1 MADAAD
7 RDQRTEA
14 PTQKRKADA
23 ARKGDVLQSRE
34 LGTALVMLGG
44 AAWLMFAGPWF
55 IQGCRSLLVTGL
67 SFDNRDVIMFDPA
80 ALASRLAGAAF
91 ISLALLFGITILASV
106 AGPAML
112 GSLGFRSG
120 AIAFK
125 GDRLNPING
134 LGRIFGL
141 NGLVELG
148 KALAKAAVL
157 GLLGYWLVSRDM
169 RHIMGLG
176 AQDVVPAA
184 ATLGHMM
191 VKAVLWL
198 ALGLVLIAGIDVPV
212 QIVRRNGR
220 LRMTRQQVKEEMRQT
235 EGAPELKQAI
245 RRKQQSLL
253 TGSARKA
260 VTEAHVILTN
270 PTHFAV
276 ALRYDPKK
284 DFAPMVVARGRGE
297 TALAI
302 RTLGAENNV
311 PTLEYPQLARA
322 IYFTTRSGQTIAED
336 LYVAVA
342 TILAFVFNI
351 DRAMAEGIAPP
362 AVIVPPEKHFD
373 EHGVRD
379 AA

>member
-1 MADAAD
+1 MADATD

-14 PTQKRKADA
+14 PTQKRRADA
-23 ARKGDVLQSRE
+23 ARKGDVPQSRE

-55 IQGCRSLLVTGL
+55 IEGCRNLLVTGL
-67 SFDNRDVIMFDPA
+67 SFDNRDVTLFDPA
-80 ALASRLAGAAF
+80 ALASRLIGTAAVP
-91 ISLALLFGITILASV
+91 LALLFGITILSSV
-106 AGPAML
+106 AAPAML

-141 NGLVELG
+141 NGLVELS

-176 AQDVVPAA
+176 AQDMAPAA
-184 ATLGHMM
+184 VTLGHMI
-191 VKAVLWL
+191 VRAIFWL

-212 QIVRRNGR
+212 QIMRRNGR
-220 LRMTRQQVKEEMRQT
+220 LRMTRQEVKEEMRQT

-245 RRKQQSLL
+245 RQKQQSLL

-260 VTEAHVILTN
+260 VTEANVILTN

-276 ALRYDPKK
+276 ALRYDPKR

-302 RTLGAENNV
+302 RALATENNV

-362 AVIVPPEKHFD
+362 VVEVPREKHFD

-379 AA
+379 AG

>member
-1 MADAAD
+1 MAEGAD

-14 PTQKRKADA
+14 PTQKRRADA

-44 AAWLMFAGPWF
+44 AAWLVFAGPWF
-55 IQGCRSLLVTGL
+55 IHECSRLLTIGL
-67 SFDNRDVIMFDPA
+67 SFDNRDVTVFDPA
-80 ALASRLAGAAF
+80 TLTTRLVGTTL
-91 ISLALLFGITILASV
+91 IPLALLFGVTMLAAV
-106 AGPAML
+106 GAPAML

-125 GDRLNPING
+125 GDRLNPISG
-134 LGRIFGL
+134 FGRIFGL
-141 NGLVELG
+141 NGLVDLG

-157 GLLGYWLVSRDM
+157 GLLGYWLVSHDM

-176 AQDVVPAA
+176 AQDMREAA
-184 ATLGHMM
+184 STLGHMM

-198 ALGLVLIAGIDVPV
+198 ALGLALIAGIDVPV
-212 QIVRRNGR
+212 QIIRRNGR
-220 LRMTRQQVKEEMRQT
+220 LRMTRQEIKEEMRQT

-245 RRKQQSLL
+245 RQKQQSLL

-260 VTEAHVILTN
+260 VTEANVILTN

-302 RTLGAENNV
+302 RSLAAENNV
-311 PTLEYPQLARA
+311 PILEYPQLARA
-322 IYFTTRSGQTIAED
+322 IYFTARAGQTIAED

-351 DRAMAEGIAPP
+351 DRAMAEGISPP
-362 AVIVPPEKHFD
+362 LVEVPSEKHFD
-373 EHGVRD
+373 ENGVRH
-379 AA
+379 AT

>member
-1 MADAAD
+1 MADATD

-14 PTQKRKADA
+14 PTQKRRADA
-23 ARKGDVLQSRE
+23 VRKGDVLQSRE

-44 AAWLMFAGPWF
+44 ATWLMFAGPWF
-55 IQGCRSLLVTGL
+55 IEGCRNLLVTGL
-67 SFDNRDVIMFDPA
+67 SFDNRDVTLFDPA
-80 ALASRLAGAAF
+80 ILASRLIGTAVVP
-91 ISLALLFGITILASV
+91 LTLLFGVTILSSV

-112 GSLGFRSG
+112 GSLGFRSR

-125 GDRLNPING
+125 SDRLNPING

-148 KALAKAAVL
+148 KALAKAVVL

-169 RHIMGLG
+169 RQIMGLG
-176 AQDVVPAA
+176 AQDIGPAA
-184 ATLGHMM
+184 ATLGHMT
-191 VKAVLWL
+191 VRAIFWL
-198 ALGLVLIAGIDVPV
+198 ALGLALIAGIDVPV
-212 QIVRRNGR
+212 QIMRRNGR
-220 LRMTRQQVKEEMRQT
+220 LRMTRQEVKEEMRQT

-245 RRKQQSLL
+245 RQKQQSLL

-260 VTEAHVILTN
+260 VTEANVILTN

-276 ALRYDPKK
+276 ALRYDPKR

-302 RTLGAENNV
+302 RTLAAENNV

-351 DRAMAEGIAPP
+351 DRAMAECIAPP
-362 AVIVPPEKHFD
+362 VVEVPRGKHFNED
-373 EHGVRD
+373 GVLD
-379 AA
+379 AD

>member
-1 MADAAD
+1 MAEGAD

-14 PTQKRKADA
+14 PTQKRRADA

-44 AAWLMFAGPWF
+44 AAWLVFAGPWF
-55 IQGCRSLLVTGL
+55 IHECSRLLTIGL
-67 SFDNRDVIMFDPA
+67 SFDNRDVTVFDPA
-80 ALASRLAGAAF
+80 TLTTRLVGTTL
-91 ISLALLFGITILASV
+91 IPLALLFGVTMLAAV
-106 AGPAML
+106 GAPAML

-125 GDRLNPING
+125 GDRLNPISG
-134 LGRIFGL
+134 FGRIFGL

-157 GLLGYWLVSRDM
+157 GLLGYWLVSHDM

-176 AQDVVPAA
+176 AQDMREAA
-184 ATLGHMM
+184 STLGHMM

-198 ALGLVLIAGIDVPV
+198 ALGLALIAGIDVPV

-220 LRMTRQQVKEEMRQT
+220 LRMTRQEIKEEMRQT

-245 RRKQQSLL
+245 RQKQQSLL

-260 VTEAHVILTN
+260 VTEANVILTN

-302 RTLGAENNV
+302 RSLAAENNV

-322 IYFTTRSGQTIAED
+322 IYFTARAGQTIAED

-351 DRAMAEGIAPP
+351 DRAMAEGISPP
-362 AVIVPPEKHFD
+362 LVEVPSAKHFD
-373 EHGVRD
+373 ENGVRN
-379 AA
+379 AT

>member
-1 MADAAD
+1 MAEAAD

-14 PTQKRKADA
+14 PTQKRLADA
-23 ARKGDVLQSRE
+23 ASKGDVLQSRE

-44 AAWLMFAGPWF
+44 ATWLVFAGPW
-55 IQGCRSLLVTGL
+55 LVHECGQILKTGL
-67 SFDNRDVIMFDPA
+67 SFDNRDVMLFDPA
-80 ALASRLAGAAF
+80 TLAYRLLGVALVPLAM
-91 ISLALLFGITILASV
+91 LFAVTMLASV
-106 AGPAML
+106 GAPAIL

-120 AIAFK
+120 AMAFK
-125 GDRLNPING
+125 GDRLNPVTG
-134 LGRIFGL
+134 FGRIFGL
-141 NGLVELG
+141 NGLIELG
-148 KALAKAAVL
+148 KALAKAAVM
-157 GLLGYWLVSRDM
+157 GVLGYWLISRDM
-169 RHIMGLG
+169 RDIMGLG
-176 AQDVVPAA
+176 AQDMPKAA
-184 ATLGHMM
+184 GALGDMI
-191 VKAVLWL
+191 VSAVLWL
-198 ALGLVLIAGIDVPV
+198 ALGLVAIAGIDVPV
-212 QIVRRNGR
+212 QIIRRNAR
-220 LRMTRQQVKEEMRQT
+220 LRMTRQEIKEEMRQT

-245 RRKQQSLL
+245 RQKQQSLL

-284 DFAPMVVARGRGE
+284 DFAPMVVARGRGD

-302 RTLGAENNV
+302 RSLGAEHNV

-322 IYFTTRSGQTIAED
+322 IYFTTRAGQTIAED

-351 DRAMAEGIAPP
+351 DRAMADGIAPP
-362 AVIVPPEKHFD
+362 AVEVPSDKRFD
-373 EHGVRD
+373 ENGVRH

>member
-1 MADAAD
+1 MAEGAD

-14 PTQKRKADA
+14 PTQKRRADA

-44 AAWLMFAGPWF
+44 AAWLVFAGPWF
-55 IQGCRSLLVTGL
+55 IHECSRLLTIGL
-67 SFDNRDVIMFDPA
+67 SFDNRDVTVFDPA
-80 ALASRLAGAAF
+80 TLTSRLVGTTL
-91 ISLALLFGITILASV
+91 IPLALLFGVTMLAAV
-106 AGPAML
+106 GAPAML

-134 LGRIFGL
+134 FSRIFGL

-176 AQDVVPAA
+176 AQDMREAA
-184 ATLGHMM
+184 STLGHMM

-198 ALGLVLIAGIDVPV
+198 AFGLVLIAGIDVPV

-220 LRMTRQQVKEEMRQT
+220 LRMTRQEIKEEMRQT

-245 RRKQQSLL
+245 RQKQQSLL

-260 VTEAHVILTN
+260 VTEANVILTN

-302 RTLGAENNV
+302 RSLGAENNV

-322 IYFTTRSGQTIAED
+322 IYFTTRAGQTIAED

-351 DRAMAEGIAPP
+351 DRAMAEGISPP
-362 AVIVPPEKHFD
+362 KVEVPTDKQFD
-373 EHGVRD
+373 ENGVRD

>member
-1 MADAAD
+1 MADTAD

-14 PTQKRKADA
+14 PTQKRRADA
-23 ARKGDVLQSRE
+23 AKKGDVLQSRE

-55 IQGCRSLLVTGL
+55 IEACRNLLVTGL
-67 SFDNRDVIMFDPA
+67 SFDNSDVTLFDPA
-80 ALASRLAGAAF
+80 TVAAQLLGLAF
-91 ISLALLFGITILASV
+91 VPLALLFGVTILAAV

-125 GDRLNPING
+125 GDRLNPITG
-134 LGRIFGL
+134 FGRIFGL

-176 AQDVVPAA
+176 AQDMVPAA
-184 ATLGHMM
+184 ATLGHMI
-191 VKAVLWL
+191 VSAIFWL

-220 LRMTRQQVKEEMRQT
+220 LRMTRQEIKEEMRQT
-235 EGAPELKQAI
+235 DGAPELKQAL
-245 RRKQQSLL
+245 RQRQQSLL

-276 ALRYDPKK
+276 ALRYDPQK

-302 RTLGAENNV
+302 RTLAAECKV

-322 IYFTTRSGQTIAED
+322 IYFTARSGQTIAED
-336 LYVAVA
+336 LYLAVA

-362 AVIVPPEKHFD
+362 MIEVPQDKRFD
-373 EHGVRD
+373 EHGVRH

>member
-1 MADAAD
+1 MAEGAD

-14 PTQKRKADA
+14 PTQKRRADA

-44 AAWLMFAGPWF
+44 AAWLVFAGPWF
-55 IQGCRSLLVTGL
+55 IHECSRLLTIGL
-67 SFDNRDVIMFDPA
+67 SFDNRDVTVFDPA
-80 ALASRLAGAAF
+80 TLTTRLVGTTL
-91 ISLALLFGITILASV
+91 IPLALLFGVTMIAAV
-106 AGPAML
+106 GAPAML

-125 GDRLNPING
+125 GDRLNPISG
-134 LGRIFGL
+134 FGRIFGL

-157 GLLGYWLVSRDM
+157 GLLGYWLVSHDM

-176 AQDVVPAA
+176 AQDMREAA
-184 ATLGHMM
+184 STLGHMM
-191 VKAVLWL
+191 VRAVLWL
-198 ALGLVLIAGIDVPV
+198 ALGLALIAGIDVPV
-212 QIVRRNGR
+212 QIIRRNGR
-220 LRMTRQQVKEEMRQT
+220 LRMTRQEIKEEMRQT

-245 RRKQQSLL
+245 RQKQQSLL

-260 VTEAHVILTN
+260 VTEANVILTN

-302 RTLGAENNV
+302 RSLAAENNV

-322 IYFTTRSGQTIAED
+322 IYFTARAGQTIAED

-351 DRAMAEGIAPP
+351 DRAMAEGISPP
-362 AVIVPPEKHFD
+362 LVEVPSEKHFD
-373 EHGVRD
+373 ENGVRH
-379 AA
+379 AT

>member
-1 MADAAD
+1 MAETAD
-7 RDQRTEA
+7 RDQKTEA
-14 PTQKRKADA
+14 PTPKRRADA
-23 ARKGDVLQSRE
+23 ATKGDVLQSRE
-34 LGTALVMLGG
+34 LGTAVVMLAG
-44 AAWLMFAGPWF
+44 AAWLMLVGPWF
-55 IQGCRSLLVTGL
+55 IQACRSTLRTGL
-67 SFDNRDVIMFDPA
+67 SFDKSDLVMFDPA
-80 ALASRLAGAAF
+80 SAAARLVGASLLPVAV
-91 ISLALLFGITILASV
+91 LFGVTILASI

-125 GDRLNPING
+125 GERLDPIAGFGKIFSMNG
-134 LGRIFGL
+134 F
-141 NGLVELG
+141 VELG
-148 KALAKAAVL
+148 KALAKALVL

-169 RHIMGLG
+169 QHIMGLG
-176 AQDVVPAA
+176 AQDMVPAA
-184 ATLGHMM
+184 SAVGEMIVQATF
-191 VKAVLWL
+191 WL
-198 ALGLVLIAGIDVPV
+198 ALGLALIAGIDVPV
-212 QIVRRNGR
+212 QIIRRNGR
-220 LRMTRQQVKEEMRQT
+220 LKMTRQEVKEEMRQT

-245 RRKQQSLL
+245 RQRQQSLL

-276 ALRYDPKK
+276 ALRYDPLK

-302 RTLGAENNV
+302 RALAAENSV

-336 LYVAVA
+336 LYLAVA

-351 DRAMAEGIAPP
+351 ERALADGIAPP
-362 AVIVPPEKHFD
+362 VIEVPRDKRFD
-373 EHGVRD
+373 EHGARD

>member
-1 MADAAD
+1 MAEAAD

-14 PTQKRKADA
+14 PTQKRRADA
-23 ARKGDVLQSRE
+23 ALKGDVLQSRE
-34 LGTALVMLGG
+34 LGTALVMLAG
-44 AAWLMFAGPWF
+44 AAWLIFAGPWF
-55 IQGCRSLLVTGL
+55 MHECRQLLTVGL
-67 SFDNRDVIMFDPA
+67 SFDNRDIILFDPA
-80 ALASRLAGAAF
+80 DLAARLLGAT
-91 ISLALLFGITILASV
+91 LVPLTLLFVVTLIAAVGA
-106 AGPAML
+106 PAML

-120 AIAFK
+120 AMAFK
-125 GDRLNPING
+125 GDRLNPISG
-134 LGRIFGL
+134 FGRIFGL
-141 NGLVELG
+141 NGLIELG

-176 AQDVVPAA
+176 AQDMRQAA
-184 ATLGHMM
+184 STLGHMIVSAM
-191 VKAVLWL
+191 TWL
-198 ALGLVLIAGIDVPV
+198 ALGLVVIAGIDVPV

-220 LRMTRQQVKEEMRQT
+220 LRMTRQEVKEELRQT

-245 RRKQQSLL
+245 RQKQQSLL

-302 RTLGAENNV
+302 RSLGAENNV

-322 IYFTTRSGQTIAED
+322 IYFTTRAGQTIAED

-362 AVIVPPEKHFD
+362 TIEVPPEKQFD
-373 EHGVRD
+373 ENGARD
-379 AA
+379 AG

>member
-1 MADAAD
+1 MAEGAD

-14 PTQKRKADA
+14 PTQKRRADA

-44 AAWLMFAGPWF
+44 AAWLVFAGPWF
-55 IQGCRSLLVTGL
+55 IHECSRLLTIGL
-67 SFDNRDVIMFDPA
+67 SFDNRDVTVFDPA
-80 ALASRLAGAAF
+80 TLTTRLVGTTL
-91 ISLALLFGITILASV
+91 IPLALLFGVTMLAAV
-106 AGPAML
+106 GAPAML

-125 GDRLNPING
+125 GDRLNPISG
-134 LGRIFGL
+134 FGRIFGL

-157 GLLGYWLVSRDM
+157 GLLGYWLVSHDM

-176 AQDVVPAA
+176 AQDMREAA
-184 ATLGHMM
+184 STLGHMM

-198 ALGLVLIAGIDVPV
+198 ALGLALIAGIDVPV
-212 QIVRRNGR
+212 QIIRRNGR
-220 LRMTRQQVKEEMRQT
+220 LRMTRQEIKEEMRQT

-245 RRKQQSLL
+245 RQQQQSLL

-260 VTEAHVILTN
+260 VTEANVILTN

-302 RTLGAENNV
+302 RSLAAENNV
-311 PTLEYPQLARA
+311 PILEYPQLARA
-322 IYFTTRSGQTIAED
+322 IYFTARAGQTIAED

-351 DRAMAEGIAPP
+351 DRAMAEGISPP
-362 AVIVPPEKHFD
+362 LVEVPSEKHFD
-373 EHGVRD
+373 ENGVRH
-379 AA
+379 AT

>member
-1 MADAAD
+1 MAEGAD

-14 PTQKRKADA
+14 PTQKRRADA

-44 AAWLMFAGPWF
+44 AAWLVFAGPWF
-55 IQGCRSLLVTGL
+55 IHECSRLLTIGL
-67 SFDNRDVIMFDPA
+67 SFDNRDVTVFDPA
-80 ALASRLAGAAF
+80 TLTTRLVGTTL
-91 ISLALLFGITILASV
+91 IPLALLFGVTMIAAV
-106 AGPAML
+106 GAPAML

-125 GDRLNPING
+125 GDRLNPISG
-134 LGRIFGL
+134 FGRIFGL

-157 GLLGYWLVSRDM
+157 GLLGYWLVSHDM

-176 AQDVVPAA
+176 AQDMREAA
-184 ATLGHMM
+184 STLGHMM

-198 ALGLVLIAGIDVPV
+198 ALGLALIAGIDVPV
-212 QIVRRNGR
+212 QIIRRNGR
-220 LRMTRQQVKEEMRQT
+220 LRMTRQEIKEEMRQT

-245 RRKQQSLL
+245 RQKQQSLL

-260 VTEAHVILTN
+260 VTEANVILTN

-302 RTLGAENNV
+302 RSLAAESNV

-322 IYFTTRSGQTIAED
+322 IYFTARAGQTIAED

-351 DRAMAEGIAPP
+351 DRAMAEGISPP
-362 AVIVPPEKHFD
+362 LVEVPSEKHFD
-373 EHGVRD
+373 ENGVRY
-379 AA
+379 AT

>member
-1 MADAAD
+1 MADATD

-14 PTQKRKADA
+14 PTQKRRADA
-23 ARKGDVLQSRE
+23 VRKGDVLQSRE

-44 AAWLMFAGPWF
+44 ATWLMFAGPWF
-55 IQGCRSLLVTGL
+55 IEGCRNLLVTGL
-67 SFDNRDVIMFDPA
+67 SFDNRDVTLFDPA
-80 ALASRLAGAAF
+80 ILALRLIGTAVVP
-91 ISLALLFGITILASV
+91 LTLLFGVTILSSV

-112 GSLGFRSG
+112 GSLGFRSR

-125 GDRLNPING
+125 SDRLNPING

-148 KALAKAAVL
+148 KALAKAVVL

-176 AQDVVPAA
+176 AQDIGPAA
-184 ATLGHMM
+184 ATLGHMT
-191 VKAVLWL
+191 VRAIFWL
-198 ALGLVLIAGIDVPV
+198 ALGLALIAGIDVPV
-212 QIVRRNGR
+212 QIMRRNGR
-220 LRMTRQQVKEEMRQT
+220 LRMTRQEVKEEMRQT

-245 RRKQQSLL
+245 RQKQQSLL

-260 VTEAHVILTN
+260 VTEANVILTN

-276 ALRYDPKK
+276 ALRYDPKR

-302 RTLGAENNV
+302 RTLAAENNV

-351 DRAMAEGIAPP
+351 DRAMAECIAPP
-362 AVIVPPEKHFD
+362 VVEVPRGKHFNED
-373 EHGVRD
+373 GVLD
-379 AA
+379 AD

>member
-1 MADAAD
+1 MADATD

-14 PTQKRKADA
+14 PTQKRRADA
-23 ARKGDVLQSRE
+23 VRKGDVLQSRE

-44 AAWLMFAGPWF
+44 ATWLMFAGPWF
-55 IQGCRSLLVTGL
+55 IEGCRNLLVTGL
-67 SFDNRDVIMFDPA
+67 SFDNRDVTLFDPA
-80 ALASRLAGAAF
+80 ILASRLIGTAVVP
-91 ISLALLFGITILASV
+91 LTLLFGVTILSSV

-112 GSLGFRSG
+112 GSLGFRSR

-125 GDRLNPING
+125 SDRLNPING

-148 KALAKAAVL
+148 KALAKAVVL

-176 AQDVVPAA
+176 AQDIGPAA
-184 ATLGHMM
+184 ATLGHMT
-191 VKAVLWL
+191 VRAIFWL
-198 ALGLVLIAGIDVPV
+198 ALGLALIAGIDVPV
-212 QIVRRNGR
+212 QIMRRNGR
-220 LRMTRQQVKEEMRQT
+220 LRMTRQEVKEEMRQT

-245 RRKQQSLL
+245 RQKQQSLL

-260 VTEAHVILTN
+260 VTEANVILTN

-276 ALRYDPKK
+276 ALRYDPKR

-302 RTLGAENNV
+302 RTLAAENNV

-351 DRAMAEGIAPP
+351 DRAMAECIAPP
-362 AVIVPPEKHFD
+362 VVEVPRGKHFNED
-373 EHGVRD
+373 GVLD
-379 AA
+379 AD

>member
-1 MADAAD
+1 MAEGAD

-14 PTQKRKADA
+14 PTQKRRADA

-44 AAWLMFAGPWF
+44 AAWLVFAGPWF
-55 IQGCRSLLVTGL
+55 IHECSRLLTIGL
-67 SFDNRDVIMFDPA
+67 SFDNRDVTVFDPA
-80 ALASRLAGAAF
+80 TLTTRLVGTTL
-91 ISLALLFGITILASV
+91 IPLALLFGVTMLAAV
-106 AGPAML
+106 GAPAML

-125 GDRLNPING
+125 GDRLNPISG
-134 LGRIFGL
+134 FGRIFGL

-157 GLLGYWLVSRDM
+157 GLLGYWLVSHDM

-176 AQDVVPAA
+176 AQDMREAA
-184 ATLGHMM
+184 STLGHMM

-198 ALGLVLIAGIDVPV
+198 ALGLALIAGIDVPV
-212 QIVRRNGR
+212 QIIRRNGR
-220 LRMTRQQVKEEMRQT
+220 LRMTRQEIKEEMRQT

-245 RRKQQSLL
+245 RQKQQSLL

-260 VTEAHVILTN
+260 VTEANVILTN

-302 RTLGAENNV
+302 RSLAAENNV
-311 PTLEYPQLARA
+311 PILEYPQLARA
-322 IYFTTRSGQTIAED
+322 IYFTARAGQTIAED

-351 DRAMAEGIAPP
+351 DRAMAEGISPP
-362 AVIVPPEKHFD
+362 QVEVPSEKHFD
-373 EHGVRD
+373 ENGVRY
-379 AA
+379 AT

>member
-1 MADAAD
+1 MADATD

-14 PTQKRKADA
+14 PTQKRRADA
-23 ARKGDVLQSRE
+23 VRKGDVLQSRE

-44 AAWLMFAGPWF
+44 ATWLMFAGPWF
-55 IQGCRSLLVTGL
+55 IEGCRNLLVTGL
-67 SFDNRDVIMFDPA
+67 SFDNRDVTLFDPA
-80 ALASRLAGAAF
+80 ILALRLIGTAVVP
-91 ISLALLFGITILASV
+91 LTLLFGVTILSSV

-112 GSLGFRSG
+112 GSLGFRSR

-125 GDRLNPING
+125 SDRLNPING

-148 KALAKAAVL
+148 KALAKAVVL

-176 AQDVVPAA
+176 AQDIGPAA
-184 ATLGHMM
+184 ATLGHMT
-191 VKAVLWL
+191 VRAIFWL
-198 ALGLVLIAGIDVPV
+198 ALGLALIAGIDVPV
-212 QIVRRNGR
+212 QIMRRNGR
-220 LRMTRQQVKEEMRQT
+220 LRMTRQEVKEEMRQT

-245 RRKQQSLL
+245 RQKQQSLL

-260 VTEAHVILTN
+260 VTEANVILTN

-276 ALRYDPKK
+276 ALRYDPKR

-302 RTLGAENNV
+302 RTLAAENNV

-351 DRAMAEGIAPP
+351 DRAMAESIAPP
-362 AVIVPPEKHFD
+362 VVEVPRGKHFNED
-373 EHGVRD
+373 GVLD
-379 AA
+379 AD

>member
-1 MADAAD
+1 MAEGAD

-14 PTQKRKADA
+14 PTQKRRADA

-44 AAWLMFAGPWF
+44 AAWLVFAGPWF
-55 IQGCRSLLVTGL
+55 IHECSRLLTIGL
-67 SFDNRDVIMFDPA
+67 SFDNRDVTVFDPA
-80 ALASRLAGAAF
+80 TLTTRLVGTTL
-91 ISLALLFGITILASV
+91 IPLALLFGVTMIAAV
-106 AGPAML
+106 GAPAML

-125 GDRLNPING
+125 GDRLNPISG
-134 LGRIFGL
+134 FGRIFGL

-157 GLLGYWLVSRDM
+157 GLLGYWLVSHDM

-176 AQDVVPAA
+176 AQDMREAA
-184 ATLGHMM
+184 STLGHMM

-198 ALGLVLIAGIDVPV
+198 ALGLALIAGIDVPV
-212 QIVRRNGR
+212 QIIRRNGR
-220 LRMTRQQVKEEMRQT
+220 LRMTRQEIKEEMRQT

-245 RRKQQSLL
+245 RQKQQSLL

-260 VTEAHVILTN
+260 VTEANVILTN

-302 RTLGAENNV
+302 RSLAAENNV

-322 IYFTTRSGQTIAED
+322 IYFTARAGQTIAED

-351 DRAMAEGIAPP
+351 DRAMAEGISPP
-362 AVIVPPEKHFD
+362 QVEVPSEKHFD
-373 EHGVRD
+373 ENGVRN
-379 AA
+379 AI

>member
-1 MADAAD
+1 MAEGAD

-14 PTQKRKADA
+14 PTQKRRADA

-44 AAWLMFAGPWF
+44 AAWLVFAGPWF
-55 IQGCRSLLVTGL
+55 IHECSRLLTIGL
-67 SFDNRDVIMFDPA
+67 SFDNRDVTVFDPA
-80 ALASRLAGAAF
+80 TLTTRLVGTTL
-91 ISLALLFGITILASV
+91 IPLALLFGVTMLAAV
-106 AGPAML
+106 GAPAML

-125 GDRLNPING
+125 GDRLNPISG
-134 LGRIFGL
+134 FGRIFGL

-157 GLLGYWLVSRDM
+157 GLLGYWLVSHDM

-176 AQDVVPAA
+176 AQDMREAA
-184 ATLGHMM
+184 STLGHMM

-198 ALGLVLIAGIDVPV
+198 ALGLALIAGIDVPV
-212 QIVRRNGR
+212 QIIRRNGR
-220 LRMTRQQVKEEMRQT
+220 LRMTRQEIKEEMRQT

-245 RRKQQSLL
+245 RQKQQSLL

-260 VTEAHVILTN
+260 VTEANVILTN

-302 RTLGAENNV
+302 RSLAAENNV

-322 IYFTTRSGQTIAED
+322 IYFTARAGQTIAED

-351 DRAMAEGIAPP
+351 DRAMAEGISPP
-362 AVIVPPEKHFD
+362 LVEVPSEKHFD
-373 EHGVRD
+373 ENGVRH
-379 AA
+379 AT

>member
-1 MADAAD
+1 MADTAD

-14 PTQKRKADA
+14 PTQKRRADA
-23 ARKGDVLQSRE
+23 AQKGDVLQSRE

-44 AAWLMFAGPWF
+44 AGWLMFAGPWF
-55 IQGCRSLLVTGL
+55 IQGCRNLLVTGL
-67 SFDNRDVIMFDPA
+67 SFDNRDVTLFDPA
-80 ALASRLAGAAF
+80 TLTSRLASTA
-91 ISLALLFGITILASV
+91 IIPLALLFGVTILASV
-106 AGPAML
+106 AAPAML

-176 AQDVVPAA
+176 AQDMVPAA

-191 VKAVLWL
+191 VSAIFWL
-198 ALGLVLIAGIDVPV
+198 ALGLALIAGIDVPV
-212 QIVRRNGR
+212 QIIRRNGR
-220 LRMTRQQVKEEMRQT
+220 LRMTRQEIKEEMRQT

-245 RRKQQSLL
+245 RQKQQSLL

-276 ALRYDPKK
+276 ALRYDPLK

-302 RTLGAENNV
+302 RTLAAENKV

-362 AVIVPPEKHFD
+362 TVEVPREKHFD
-373 EHGVRD
+373 EHGARD

>member
-1 MADAAD
+1 MAEGAD

-14 PTQKRKADA
+14 PTQKRRADA

-44 AAWLMFAGPWF
+44 AAWLVFAGPWF
-55 IQGCRSLLVTGL
+55 IHECSRLLTIGL
-67 SFDNRDVIMFDPA
+67 SFDNRDVTVFDPA
-80 ALASRLAGAAF
+80 TLTTRLVGTTL
-91 ISLALLFGITILASV
+91 IPLALLFGVTMLAAV
-106 AGPAML
+106 GAPAML

-125 GDRLNPING
+125 GDRLNPISG
-134 LGRIFGL
+134 FGRIFGL

-157 GLLGYWLVSRDM
+157 GLLGYWLVSHDM

-176 AQDVVPAA
+176 AQDMREAA
-184 ATLGHMM
+184 STLGHMM

-198 ALGLVLIAGIDVPV
+198 ALGLALIAGIDVPV
-212 QIVRRNGR
+212 QIIRRNGR
-220 LRMTRQQVKEEMRQT
+220 LRMTRQEIKEEMRQT

-245 RRKQQSLL
+245 RQKQQSLL

-260 VTEAHVILTN
+260 VTEANVILTN

-302 RTLGAENNV
+302 RSLAAENNV
-311 PTLEYPQLARA
+311 PILEYPQLARA
-322 IYFTTRSGQTIAED
+322 IYFTARAGQTIAED

-351 DRAMAEGIAPP
+351 DRAMAEGISPP
-362 AVIVPPEKHFD
+362 LVEVPSEKHFD
-373 EHGVRD
+373 ENGVRH
-379 AA
+379 AT

>member
-1 MADAAD
+1 MAEGAD

-14 PTQKRKADA
+14 PTQKRRADA

-44 AAWLMFAGPWF
+44 AAWLVFAGPWF
-55 IQGCRSLLVTGL
+55 IHECSRLLTIGL
-67 SFDNRDVIMFDPA
+67 SFDNRDVTVFDPA
-80 ALASRLAGAAF
+80 TLTTRLVGTTL
-91 ISLALLFGITILASV
+91 IPLALLFGVTMIAAV
-106 AGPAML
+106 GAPAML

-125 GDRLNPING
+125 GDRLNPISG
-134 LGRIFGL
+134 FGRIFGL

-157 GLLGYWLVSRDM
+157 GLLGYWLVSHDM

-176 AQDVVPAA
+176 AQDMREAA
-184 ATLGHMM
+184 STLGHMM

-198 ALGLVLIAGIDVPV
+198 ALGLALIAGIDVPV
-212 QIVRRNGR
+212 QIIRRNGR
-220 LRMTRQQVKEEMRQT
+220 LRMTRQEIKEEMRQT

-245 RRKQQSLL
+245 RQKQQSLL

-260 VTEAHVILTN
+260 VTEANVILTN

-302 RTLGAENNV
+302 RSLAAENNV

-322 IYFTTRSGQTIAED
+322 IYFTARAGQTIAED

-351 DRAMAEGIAPP
+351 DRAMAEGISPP
-362 AVIVPPEKHFD
+362 LVEVPSEKHFD
-373 EHGVRD
+373 ENGVRY
-379 AA
+379 AT

>member
-1 MADAAD
+1 MGDTAD

-14 PTQKRKADA
+14 PTQKRRADA
-23 ARKGDVLQSRE
+23 AQKGDVLQSRE

-55 IQGCRSLLVTGL
+55 IQGCRNLLVTGL
-67 SFDNRDVIMFDPA
+67 SFDNRDVTVFDPA
-80 ALASRLAGAAF
+80 TLTSRLVGTA
-91 ISLALLFGITILASV
+91 IIPLALLFGVTILASV
-106 AGPAML
+106 AAPAML

-125 GDRLNPING
+125 GDKLNPING
-134 LGRIFGL
+134 FGRIFGL

-176 AQDVVPAA
+176 AQDMVPAA

-191 VKAVLWL
+191 VSAIFWL
-198 ALGLVLIAGIDVPV
+198 ALGLALIAGIDVPV

-220 LRMTRQQVKEEMRQT
+220 LRMTRQEVKEEMRQT

-245 RRKQQSLL
+245 RQKQQAML

-311 PTLEYPQLARA
+311 PMLEYPQLARA

-351 DRAMAEGIAPP
+351 DRAMAEGIAQPT
-362 AVIVPPEKHFD
+362 VEVPQEKHFD
-373 EHGVRD
+373 EHGVRH

>member
-1 MADAAD
+1 MAEGAD

-14 PTQKRKADA
+14 PTQKRRADA

-44 AAWLMFAGPWF
+44 AAWLVFAGPWF
-55 IQGCRSLLVTGL
+55 IHECSRLLTIGL
-67 SFDNRDVIMFDPA
+67 SFDNRDVTVFDPA
-80 ALASRLAGAAF
+80 TLTTRLVGTTL
-91 ISLALLFGITILASV
+91 IPLALLFGVTMIAAV
-106 AGPAML
+106 GAPAML

-125 GDRLNPING
+125 GDRLNPISG
-134 LGRIFGL
+134 FGRIFGL

-157 GLLGYWLVSRDM
+157 GLLGYWLVSHDM

-176 AQDVVPAA
+176 AQDMREAA
-184 ATLGHMM
+184 STLGHMM

-198 ALGLVLIAGIDVPV
+198 ALGLALIAGIDVPV
-212 QIVRRNGR
+212 QIIRRNGR
-220 LRMTRQQVKEEMRQT
+220 LRMTRQEIKEEMRQT

-245 RRKQQSLL
+245 RQKQQSLL

-260 VTEAHVILTN
+260 VTEANVILTN

-302 RTLGAENNV
+302 RSLAAENNV

-322 IYFTTRSGQTIAED
+322 IYFTARAGQTIAED

-351 DRAMAEGIAPP
+351 DRAMAEGISPP
-362 AVIVPPEKHFD
+362 LVEVPSEKHFD
-373 EHGVRD
+373 ENGVRH
-379 AA
+379 AT

>member
-1 MADAAD
+1 MAEGAD

-14 PTQKRKADA
+14 PTQKRRADA

-44 AAWLMFAGPWF
+44 AAWLVFAGPWF
-55 IQGCRSLLVTGL
+55 IHECSRLLTIGL
-67 SFDNRDVIMFDPA
+67 SFDNRDVTVFDPA
-80 ALASRLAGAAF
+80 TLTTRLVGTTL
-91 ISLALLFGITILASV
+91 IPLALLFGVTMIAAV
-106 AGPAML
+106 GAPAML

-125 GDRLNPING
+125 GDRLNPISG
-134 LGRIFGL
+134 FGRIFGL

-157 GLLGYWLVSRDM
+157 GLLGYWLVSHDM

-176 AQDVVPAA
+176 AQDMREAA
-184 ATLGHMM
+184 STLGHMM

-198 ALGLVLIAGIDVPV
+198 ALGLALIAGIDVPV
-212 QIVRRNGR
+212 QIIRRNGR
-220 LRMTRQQVKEEMRQT
+220 LRMTRQEIKEEMRQT

-245 RRKQQSLL
+245 RQKQQSLL

-260 VTEAHVILTN
+260 VTEANVILTN

-302 RTLGAENNV
+302 RSLAAENNV
-311 PTLEYPQLARA
+311 PILEYPQLARA
-322 IYFTTRSGQTIAED
+322 IYFTARAGQTIAED

-351 DRAMAEGIAPP
+351 DRAMAEGISPP
-362 AVIVPPEKHFD
+362 LVEVPSEKHFD
-373 EHGVRD
+373 ENGVRH
-379 AA
+379 AT

>member
-1 MADAAD
+1 MAEGAD

-14 PTQKRKADA
+14 PTQKRRADA

-44 AAWLMFAGPWF
+44 AAWLVFAGPWF
-55 IQGCRSLLVTGL
+55 IHECSRLLTIGL
-67 SFDNRDVIMFDPA
+67 SFDNRDVTVFDPA
-80 ALASRLAGAAF
+80 TLTMRLVGTTL
-91 ISLALLFGITILASV
+91 IPLALLFGVTMLAAV
-106 AGPAML
+106 GAPAML

-134 LGRIFGL
+134 FGRIFGL
-141 NGLVELG
+141 NGLVELV

-157 GLLGYWLVSRDM
+157 GLLGYWLVSHDM

-176 AQDVVPAA
+176 AQDMREAA
-184 ATLGHMM
+184 STLGHMM

-220 LRMTRQQVKEEMRQT
+220 LRMTRQEIKEEMRQT

-245 RRKQQSLL
+245 RQKQQSLL

-302 RTLGAENNV
+302 RSLAAENNV
-311 PTLEYPQLARA
+311 PMLEYPQLARA
-322 IYFTTRSGQTIAED
+322 IYFTTRAGQTIAED

-351 DRAMAEGIAPP
+351 DRAMAEGITPP
-362 AVIVPPEKHFD
+362 KVEVPSEKHFD
-373 EHGVRD
+373 ENGARN